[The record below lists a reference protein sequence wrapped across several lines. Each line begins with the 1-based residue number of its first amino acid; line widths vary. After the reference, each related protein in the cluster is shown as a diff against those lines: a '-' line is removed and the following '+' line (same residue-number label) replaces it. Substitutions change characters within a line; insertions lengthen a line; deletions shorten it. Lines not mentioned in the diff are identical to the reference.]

1 MVMECVATITV
12 PQLSRTLRK
21 KVPAGDE
28 SRKNSDNNVSRKD
41 DIACRQSAATQGLRD
56 VTARVITGTI

>member
-1 MVMECVATITV
+1 VIKVLECIATITV
-12 PQLSRTLRK
+12 PQLRRTLRK

-41 DIACRQSAATQGLRD
+41 DRLSLADNLQQRKVFAT
-56 VTARVITGTI
+56 